1 MTWSSLSQTFVL
13 LAVLAAISK
22 PLGAFMAAVF
32 EGGRTFLSRPVRPIE
47 RLVYRVCRI
56 DPELQQNWT
65 TYAASL
71 LSFGL
76 LNFLFFYALLRWQQ
90 FLPLNPR
97 EFGTLHPSPGN
108 SVPMTPDLAFNTA
121 VSFLTNTS
129 WQSYAGES
137 TLSYLSQMLGI
148 TVQSFTSAGAGMA
161 VAVGVIRG
169 FARRGTGR

>member
-1 MTWSSLSQTFVL
+1 MTWSSLSQTFAI

-32 EGGRTFLSRPVRPIE
+32 EGGRTFLSRPVRHIE
-47 RLVYRVCRI
+47 GLVYRVCRI

-65 TYAASL
+65 AYAASL

-76 LNFLFFYALLRWQQ
+76 LNFLLFYALLRWQQ

-97 EFGTLHPSPGN
+97 EFGTLHPPPGAI
-108 SVPMTPDLAFNTA
+108 PMTPDLAFNTA

-129 WQSYAGES
+129 WQSYAGET

-148 TVQSFTSAGAGMA
+148 TVQSFTSAAAGMGGA
-161 VAVGVIRG
+161 IA
-169 FARRGTGR
+169 